1 MNSKKFTTEFGG
13 KELTVEFSDLAE
25 QAHGSAM
32 VRLGDTVI
40 FATAVMSQGTREG
53 IDYFPLSVDY
63 EERFY
68 AAGKILG
75 SRFVRREGRPSEEGV
90 LVSRLIDRG
99 LRPLFNHKIR
109 NEVHVVALAL
119 SVDQENEPDVVA
131 ILAALLAL
139 GTSSIPWDGPIGA
152 VRVGKVGGKFVL
164 NPIRSELEKSD
175 LDMVVCGKDGK
186 INMVEAGA
194 KEIPEEEM
202 LEALAFAQ
210 KEIDKIE
217 EFQKKIA
224 GEMGREKIMPALK
237 DEPEKISEIF
247 EKDFRE
253 KLEKA
258 IYIKDKKER
267 NVNLFKLKEE
277 WDSIIAND
285 VGADYSSVADG
296 FYEEKIDEIVHKNIL
311 VGDLRPDGR
320 GLKELRSLWAG
331 VGILPRT
338 HGSGL
343 FYRGETH
350 VLSAATLGGPGD
362 TQLVEGMSIS
372 TKKRFMHNYNFPP
385 FAPGETGR
393 MGGPG
398 RREIGHGAL
407 AERALLPI
415 LPEISEFPYTIR
427 LVSEVMSSNGST
439 SMASA
444 CASILSMMDAGV
456 PIKRPVAGIAMGLI
470 LSADGKN
477 FKVLTD
483 IQGPEDHYGDMDFKS
498 AGTERGVTAVQMDVK
513 ISGVTLEI
521 LRQTLR
527 DAKEARTKIME
538 VMKQAI
544 EKPRSELSKFA
555 PRILTVKIN
564 PDRIRDLIGPGGK
577 MINSIIDET
586 GATVDVEQ
594 DGTVFIT
601 GSAEGSERALAK
613 VKEVT
618 HEFEV
623 GEIFD
628 GTVSRIFDFGAMV
641 EIAQKQ
647 EGLVHISELA
657 PFRVE
662 RVTDMVDV
670 GDKVKVKIKSIDEL
684 GRVNLSIKDVAELKP
699 KVREPGW
706 SPREDRPRGPGGR
719 RERGG
724 GSFRR

>member
-1 MNSKKFTTEFGG
+1 MNSKKFTTDFGG
-13 KELTVEFSDLAE
+13 KELTVEFTNLAE

-119 SVDQENEPDVVA
+119 SVDQENEPDIVA
-131 ILAALLAL
+131 ILAASLAL

-152 VRVGKVGGKFVL
+152 VRVGKVAGKFVL
-164 NPIRSELEKSD
+164 NPIRSELEMSD
-175 LDMVVCGKDGK
+175 LDMVVCGKDRK

-194 KEIPEEEM
+194 KEVPEQDM
-202 LEALAFAQ
+202 LEALDFAQ

-217 EFQKKIA
+217 DFQKKIIS
-224 GEMGREKIMPALK
+224 EMGKEKIMPELK
-237 DEPEKISEIF
+237 EEPEKISEIF

-253 KLEKA
+253 ELEKA
-258 IYIKDKKER
+258 IYAVDKKER
-267 NVNLFKLKEE
+267 NSNLFNLKGE
-277 WDSIIAND
+277 WDKAIAND
-285 VGADYSSVADG
+285 VGVDYSSVADG

-311 VGDLRPDGR
+311 EKELRPDGR
-320 GLKELRSLWAG
+320 GLKELRPLWAG
-331 VGILPRT
+331 VGIVPRT

-350 VLSAATLGGPGD
+350 VLSLATLGGPGD

-372 TKKRFMHNYNFPP
+372 TKKRFMHHYNFPP

-393 MGGPG
+393 MRGPG

-415 LPEISEFPYTIR
+415 LPEINEFPYTIR

-470 LSADGKN
+470 LSADGKK

-527 DAKEARTKIME
+527 DAKEARMKIME
-538 VMKQAI
+538 AMKQAI

-564 PDRIRDLIGPGGK
+564 PERIRDLIGPGGK

-601 GSAEGSERALAK
+601 GSREGSEKALAK

-623 GEIFD
+623 GETFE

-641 EIAQKQ
+641 EIAPKQ

-662 RVTDMVDV
+662 RVTDVVDV

-699 KVREPGW
+699 KVREAGW
-706 SPREDRPRGPGGR
+706 SPREDRPRGQRG
-719 RERGG
+719 ERGG
-724 GSFRR
+724 GRSFRR

>member
-1 MNSKKFTTEFGG
+1 MNSKKFTTEFSG
-13 KELTVEFSDLAE
+13 KELTVEFTDLAE

-32 VRLGDTVI
+32 VRFGDTVV
-40 FATAVMSQGTREG
+40 FATAVMSQEKREW
-53 IDYFPLSVDY
+53 IDYFPLSVD
-63 EERFY
+63 F
-68 AAGKILG
+68 
-75 SRFVRREGRPSEEGV
+75 
-90 LVSRLIDRG
+90 
-99 LRPLFNHKIR
+99 
-109 NEVHVVALAL
+109 
-119 SVDQENEPDVVA
+119 ENEPDIPA
-131 ILAALLAL
+131 ILAASLAL
-139 GTSSIPWDGPIGA
+139 GTSSIPWDGPIG
-152 VRVGKVGGKFVL
+152 VTRVGKIDGKLVL
-164 NPIRSELEKSD
+164 NPIRPELEKSD

-194 KEIPEEEM
+194 REVPEEEM

-210 KEIDKIE
+210 KEINKIE
-217 EFQKKIA
+217 EFQKKIIKEV
-224 GEMGREKIMPALK
+224 GKEKIMPELK
-237 DEPEKISEIF
+237 DEPKKISEIF

-258 IYIKDKKER
+258 IYVKDKKER
-267 NVNLFKLKEE
+267 NSNLFKLKGGWDKAIEE
-277 WDSIIAND
+277 S
-285 VGADYSSVADG
+285 VGADYSSVSDG

-311 VGDLRPDGR
+311 EKNLRPDGR
-320 GLKELRSLWAG
+320 GLKELRKLWAG
-331 VGILPRT
+331 IGIVPRT

-350 VLSAATLGGPGD
+350 VLSLVTLGGPGD
-362 TQLVEGMSIS
+362 TLLIEGMSIS
-372 TKKRFMHNYNFPP
+372 TKKRFIHHYNFPP

-407 AERALLPI
+407 AERALLPVI
-415 LPEISEFPYTIR
+415 PEVSEFPYVIR

-439 SMASA
+439 SMAST
-444 CASILSMMDAGV
+444 CASVLAMMDAGV

-470 LSADGKN
+470 LSADGKK

-498 AGTERGVTAVQMDVK
+498 AGTQKGVTAVQMDVK
-513 ISGVTLEI
+513 ISGVTAEMLKE
-521 LRQTLR
+521 TLFDAR
-527 DAKEARTKIME
+527 DARMKIMA
-538 VMKQAI
+538 VMAGAI
-544 EKPRSELSKFA
+544 EKPRTELSKFA

-601 GSAEGSERALAK
+601 GSAEGSEKALAK

-623 GEIFD
+623 GETLE

-641 EIAQKQ
+641 EIAPKQ

-657 PFRVE
+657 TFRVE
-662 RVTDMVDV
+662 RVTDVVDV
-670 GDKVKVKIKSIDEL
+670 GDKVPVKIKSIDEL
-684 GRVNLSIKDVAELKP
+684 GRINLSIKDVGELNP
-699 KVREPGW
+699 KVREAGW
-706 SPREDRPRGPGGR
+706 SPKEDHSHNQRG
-719 RERGG
+719 ERG
-724 GSFRR
+724 SRFRR

>member
-1 MNSKKFTTEFGG
+1 MDTKKFTTEFGG
-13 KELTVEFSDLAE
+13 KELTVEFSDLAQ

-32 VRLGDTVI
+32 VRIGDTVV
-40 FATAVMSQGTREG
+40 FATAVMSEGTREG
-53 IDYFPLSVDY
+53 IDYFPLSVDF

-68 AAGKILG
+68 AAGRILG
-75 SRFVRREGRPSEEGV
+75 SRYVRREGRPSEEGI

-109 NEVHVVALAL
+109 NEVHVVALCL

-131 ILAALLAL
+131 ILAASLAL
-139 GTSSIPWDGPIGA
+139 GTSSIPWSGPIGA
-152 VRVGKVGGKFVL
+152 VRVGKIDGKFVL
-164 NPIRSELEKSD
+164 NPIRSELEKSE

-194 KEIPEEEM
+194 KEVPEEEM

-210 KEIDKIE
+210 KEINKIE
-217 EFQKKIA
+217 EFQKKII
-224 GEMGREKIMPALK
+224 GEMGKEKIVPKLK

-247 EKDFRE
+247 EKDFRGR
-253 KLEKA
+253 LEKA
-258 IYIKDKKER
+258 IYVTDKKER
-267 NVNLFKLKEE
+267 NSALFELKEG
-277 WDSIIAND
+277 WDKAIED
-285 VGADYSSVADG
+285 GVGADYSGVADG

-311 VGDLRPDGR
+311 EKDLRPDGR

-331 VGILPRT
+331 VGIVPRT

-350 VLSAATLGGPGD
+350 VLSLATLGGPGD
-362 TQLVEGMSIS
+362 TLLIEGMSIS
-372 TKKRFMHNYNFPP
+372 TKKRFMHHYNFPP

-407 AERALLPI
+407 AERALLPVI
-415 LPEISEFPYTIR
+415 PEVSEFPYTIR

-444 CASILSMMDAGV
+444 CASVLAMMDAGV
-456 PIKRPVAGIAMGLI
+456 PIKCPVAGIAMGLMM
-470 LSADGKN
+470 SGNGKN

-498 AGTERGVTAVQMDVK
+498 AGTSEGVTAVQMDVK

-521 LRQTLR
+521 LKETLR
-527 DAKEARTKIME
+527 DAKDARLKIME
-538 VMKQAI
+538 VMAQAI
-544 EKPRSELSKFA
+544 AKPRAELSKFA

-601 GSAEGSERALAK
+601 GSAEGSEQALMR

-623 GEIFD
+623 GETLK

-641 EIAQKQ
+641 EIAPKQ

-662 RVTDMVDV
+662 RVTDVVDV
-670 GDKVKVKIKSIDEL
+670 GDKVQVKIKSIDEL
-684 GRVNLSIKDVAELKP
+684 GRINLSIKDVAELKP

-706 SPREDRPRGPGGR
+706 SPKEDRPHGQRGDRGGR
-719 RERGG
+719 N
-724 GSFRR
+724 FRR